1 MNSRQLDIFCIYSE
15 NDEGTLDELTVD
27 VFNKRF
33 DFIGTVDE
41 EELSFKR
48 DNKIKG
54 FKVERDFFDYYCDLL
69 KETYSGSY
77 YVHESDYETRKK
89 HAALDVAEG
98 KAKPLIDRETVW
110 KALRLELSENELSKV
125 CSFDYRLA
133 KDNYYDFDL
142 FISKI
147 HDVMKGGID
156 VSIFKSWC
164 VVVMRCLED
173 CMDTKSQKLKALYY
187 DIGDYFDGMAFMSMD
202 ISDEEKRVQCLE
214 DIAWLKYLNHQVQD
228 TKARKRTPFDTNGVI
243 TYVTF
248 AFSLNDGETC
258 LINVCVVDTE
268 KGTINYMVI
277 PEEQYDERINY
288 TILTD
293 EGFNGLH
300 SIYYDGYSLDTSMTI
315 DYALTKLK
323 CE

>member
-33 DFIGTVDE
+33 DFIGNVDE
-41 EELSFKR
+41 EELSSKR

-77 YVHESDYETRKK
+77 FVNESDYETRKK
-89 HAALDVAEG
+89 YAALDVAEE

-110 KALRLELSENELSKV
+110 KALRMELSENELSKV

-133 KDNYYDFDL
+133 KNNYYDFDL

-147 HDVMKGGID
+147 HDVMKCGID

-164 VVVMRCLED
+164 VIVMRCLED

-228 TKARKRTPFDTNGVI
+228 VKARKKTPFETDGVI

-248 AFSLNDGETC
+248 GFSMNDGEEC
-258 LINVCVVDTE
+258 LMKACVVDI
-268 KGTINYMVI
+268 KNGKINYMII
-277 PEEQYDERINY
+277 PEFEYDERINY
-288 TILTD
+288 TFITD
-293 EGFNGLH
+293 EEFDGLP
-300 SIYYDGYSLDTSMTI
+300 SQYFYGYALDRSMTI
-315 DYALTKLK
+315 DYAIKK
-323 CE
+323 RQ